1 MRTDAPL
8 LECLSVFHSRDGDET
23 GAFLG
28 DIGFRFMVDGGR
40 TRTPVDVR
48 LNGAYFPNLWVGYT
62 QYGAP
67 VTIATDSRADYWIQ
81 LPVRGTVEATQGGHA
96 IACDA
101 RTAAATSPTGARV
114 IRAPEAS
121 ARIQLSLTGPGLMR
135 QLAALLGDW
144 PHEPL
149 ELAPAID
156 LTRGYGR
163 SLAAQVA
170 LAVAEFE
177 EQGGARWAAP
187 VICQFEQLLMTRLL
201 LEHPHNHS
209 AALRRRERPIAPR
222 SVKRAIDYIQAHLE
236 APITLAALVAV
247 AGVPGRT
254 LFHNF
259 QAFKG
264 ASPMRY
270 VRDQRFDRAR
280 RELLRAAP
288 DATVTR
294 VALRWGFAHLGRFAV
309 DYRRRFGES
318 PSDTLAAGRRTAA
331 DPRYAQAMQ
340 AQRPPA

>member
-8 LECLSVFHSRDGDET
+8 LECLRVFHSRDGDAT

-28 DIGFRFMVDGGR
+28 DIGFRFAIDGGR
-40 TRTPVDVR
+40 ARGPVDVR
-48 LNGAYFPNLWVGYT
+48 MNGAYFPNLWVGYT

-67 VTIATDSRADYWIQ
+67 VTVETDSRPDYWIQ
-81 LPVRGTVEATQGGHA
+81 MPLRGAVEATQGAHRV
-96 IACDA
+96 ACDA
-101 RTAAATSPTGARV
+101 RMAAVTSPTGKRV
-114 IRAPEAS
+114 VRATEAS
-121 ARIQLSLTGPGLMR
+121 ARIQLSLTGPALVR
-135 QLAALLGDW
+135 QLAALLGEW
-144 PHEPL
+144 PGAPL

-156 LTRGYGR
+156 LTQGYGR
-163 SLAAQVA
+163 SLAAQVR
-170 LAVAEFE
+170 LAVSEFE
-177 EQGGARWAAP
+177 EQGGVRWTAP
-187 VICQFEQLLMTRLL
+187 VISQFEQLVMTRLL

-209 AALRRRERPIAPR
+209 AALRRRDRPIAPR
-222 SVKRAIDYIQAHLE
+222 SVKRAIDYIQAHIE
-236 APITLAALVAV
+236 APITLADLVAV

-280 RELLRAAP
+280 RELLGAAP

-294 VALRWGFAHLGRFAV
+294 IALRWGFAHMGRFAV

-318 PSDTLAAGRRTAA
+318 PSDTLAAGRRGAT
-331 DPRYAQAMQ
+331 DPRYEEAMQ
-340 AQRPPA
+340 AQRAP